1 MSTWLTAWRNRE
13 NREVHRPVI
22 ELLVVAGVDAGAQFT
37 IEGEEVLI
45 GRGQPSSGQTDT
57 VRLDDKSISRRQAWI
72 RADATGY
79 SIEHIPTAAN
89 PTLVNG
95 IEIRSARLDVGD
107 RVDMGRISIDVRVRA
122 GMNLSGLTEI
132 MEVAAREST
141 VTGTELSDITDLA
154 SPDAETA
161 SPLAPTAPA
170 PAPSPLLL
178 AKDVSEEVTEMRP
191 MDVAIG
197 ELTILRGAEDA
208 AVTRFPI
215 LMAPIRIGRGEDV
228 EVQIPELG
236 VSRLHAEIEMSGRAL
251 WLRQRSGT
259 NPTLVN
265 GFPVLDEVELADGDE
280 IQLADQVVLRVQL
293 AVGSRPA
300 EGEAAPRLGL
310 MARMSNKIDLDRRI
324 EEFNVMGSFLD
335 VDVVASRKMKNG
347 SEKAEHIIVSFE
359 RFRSFVG
366 GICEEWD
373 GQVLNSNGDEL
384 MCFFESAE
392 AAVRAG
398 STILERL
405 AGFNRDLNLLSQDF
419 RFRLGAHTGASLVDL
434 DAGIAY
440 SEVLDTAGHIQKMAE
455 PNVLVISQVTLDAL
469 PNARALP
476 VESMGEMTGET
487 GPLYRITR
495 TLLAADFEGESDG

>member
-1 MSTWLTAWRNRE
+1 
-13 NREVHRPVI
+13 VI
-22 ELLVVAGVDAGAQFT
+22 ELLVVAGADAGAQFT

-45 GRGQPSSGQTDT
+45 GRGQPESGQTDT

-72 RADATGY
+72 RVDHTGY

-107 RVDMGRISIDVRVRA
+107 RVDMGRVSIDVRVRA

-141 VTGTELSDITDLA
+141 ITGADIADIADLA

-161 SPLAPTAPA
+161 SPLAPAAAPA
-170 PAPSPLLL
+170 RAPSPLRP

-215 LMAPIRIGRGEDV
+215 FMAPIRIGRGEDV
-228 EVQIPELG
+228 EVQISELG

-265 GFPVLDEVELADGDE
+265 GFPVLDQVELADGDE
-280 IQLADQVVLRVQL
+280 IQLADQVVLGVQL
-293 AVGSRPA
+293 AVGSRA
-300 EGEAAPRLGL
+300 VEGEAAPRSGL
-310 MARMSNKIDLDRRI
+310 MARMSNKIDLDRKI
-324 EEFNVMGSFLD
+324 EEFNVMGSFPD

-405 AGFNRDLNLLSQDF
+405 AAFNRDLNLLSQDF

-455 PNVLVISQVTLDAL
+455 PNALVISNVTLDAL
-469 PNARALP
+469 PNARSLP
-476 VESMGEMTGET
+476 VEPIGELTGEA
-487 GPLYRITR
+487 GPLYRFTR
-495 TLLAADFEGESDG
+495 TLVAADFELSSGS